1 MIFNNYLSNVNS
13 YRIIAV
19 FKVNYISFAAK
30 FKNSQKRKMARRRRN
45 DYDDG
50 KRVKF
55 DREQF
60 KKALRVFK
68 YIRPYNGYFF
78 GGLVLLVISSTMFMV
93 FPVLA
98 GELLNVATGKAKY
111 GLTLQNIAIL
121 LVGLLM
127 IQGLTSY
134 IRVLLFAVVSEKGMA
149 DIRKSLY
156 QKLISLPVTFFEKN
170 RVGDLTSRSTADVQQ
185 LQDAISVTLAEF
197 LRQIITLTI
206 GISYLF
212 IETWE
217 LALMM
222 LLTLP
227 IVIILAFVFGRYIR
241 KLSKTRQDKLA
252 HTNTI
257 TEETLQ
263 TINVVKSF
271 TNEWFEALRYGRSM
285 DKVVSISLKYA
296 RVRGLFIVFI
306 LSGMLGVMFFVL
318 YQGALMVQSGTMA
331 EGELLSFILFTV
343 FIGGAMAGLG
353 DLYTQ
358 LVRSIGA
365 TERIMDILD
374 MESEVNVAT
383 GKNLKAAR
391 LEGDIIYKDIQFAY
405 PTREDIQVLKSIN
418 LHIREGETVALV
430 GSSGSGKS
438 TIVQLLMRFYNINGG
453 AITIGGTNIQD
464 YEISKFRKNIA
475 IVPQEVMLFGGTIR
489 ENIAYGKP
497 EATEAEIIEAA
508 EQANAWEFIE
518 NFPEG
523 LDTIVGERGIKLS
536 GGQRQRVAIARAI
549 LRNPAILIL
558 DEATSSLDAES
569 EKVVQNALNRLMEG
583 RTSIVIAHRLATIRS
598 VDCIYVL
605 DNGEI
610 VEQGTHE
617 ELSRTDGTYNALAKL
632 QFDLT
637 MS

>member
-1 MIFNNYLSNVNS
+1 MS
-13 YRIIAV
+13 
-19 FKVNYISFAAK
+19 
-30 FKNSQKRKMARRRRN
+30 RRRRN

-50 KRVKF
+50 KKVKF

-68 YIRPYNGYFF
+68 YIKPYNGYFY
-78 GGLVLLVISSTMFMV
+78 GGLALLAISSTMFMV

-111 GLTLQNIAIL
+111 GLSLQDIAIL
-121 LVGLLM
+121 LVGLLFV
-127 IQGLTSY
+127 QGLTSY
-134 IRVLLFAVVSEKGMA
+134 LRVILFAIVSEKGMA

-156 QKLISLPVTFFEKN
+156 QKLISLPITFFEKN

-197 LRQIITLTI
+197 LRQIITLII

-222 LLTLP
+222 LLTMP
-227 IVIILAFVFGRYIR
+227 VVIILAFIFGRYIR
-241 KLSKTRQDKLA
+241 KLSKVRQDKLA
-252 HTNTI
+252 ETNTI

-271 TNEWFEALRYGRSM
+271 TNEWFEALRYGRAM
-285 DKVVSISLKYA
+285 DSVVSVSLKYA
-296 RVRGLFIVFI
+296 RIRGLFIVFI

-318 YQGALMVQSGTMA
+318 YQGSLMVQNDTIGQ
-331 EGELLSFILFTV
+331 GELLSFILFTV

-358 LVRSIGA
+358 LLRAIGS
-365 TERIMDILD
+365 TERIMDIMDL
-374 MESEVNVAT
+374 ESEINIEN
-383 GKNLKAAR
+383 GENLESAE
-391 LEGDIIYKDIQFAY
+391 LTGDIIYSDIQFSY
-405 PTREDIQVLKSIN
+405 PTRADIQVLKSVN
-418 LHIREGETVALV
+418 LRIREGETVALV

-438 TIVQLLMRFYNINGG
+438 TIVQLLMRFYQLNGG
-453 AITIGGTNIQD
+453 EITIGGKDIKD
-464 YEISKFRKNIA
+464 FEISKFRKNIA
-475 IVPQEVMLFGGTIR
+475 IVPQEVLLFGGSIR

-497 EATEAEIIEAA
+497 NATEEEIIEAA
-508 EQANAWEFIE
+508 KQANAWDFVD

-523 LDTIVGERGIKLS
+523 LGTIVGDRGIKLS

-549 LRNPAILIL
+549 LRNPSILIL

-569 EKVVQNALNRLMEG
+569 EQVVQNALNRLMKG
-583 RTSIVIAHRLATIRS
+583 RTSIVIAHRLATVRN

-605 DNGEI
+605 DEGEI

-617 ELSRTDGTYNALAKL
+617 ELSSVDGMYSNLAKL
-632 QFDLT
+632 QFET
-637 MS
+637 VS